1 MALNMRQRLFAEAY
15 IKLGIAGQ
23 AAEEAGYSPKTADTT
38 GSRLLK
44 NAEVKEY
51 IRARLREQHRD
62 IQADADEVM
71 AFLSR
76 VMRGEISDQFGL
88 DASLADRINAA
99 KELNKRFAAADMI
112 NSNNRKVIVE
122 FQEESWTK

>member
-1 MALNMRQRLFAEAY
+1 MALNVRQRLFAEAY

-23 AAEEAGYSPKTADTT
+23 AAEEAGYSSKTADTT

-122 FQEESWTK
+122 FQEEAWTK